1 MQCPDLIF
9 VFTGETAPVIL
20 LLLLRVT
27 KADHLPPSS
36 TALIIPKKL
45 LICAVCYHNVSTSC
59 WFLKDH
65 LVAMSWP
72 SFTTACLIFIKRAGI
87 IPACCMYSTVQKS
100 IVSLYFVRKIRN
112 TTNLLKRAQ
121 IHGNT
126 VYKAKHNFYSYNKHD
141 NQWPRLFFT
150 TPWTLLSKLS
160 SHFLK

>member
-65 LVAMSWP
+65 LVAMS
-72 SFTTACLIFIKRAGI
+72 
-87 IPACCMYSTVQKS
+87 
-100 IVSLYFVRKIRN
+100 
-112 TTNLLKRAQ
+112 
-121 IHGNT
+121 
-126 VYKAKHNFYSYNKHD
+126 
-141 NQWPRLFFT
+141 
-150 TPWTLLSKLS
+150 
-160 SHFLK
+160 